1 MDKTYYTIY
10 KIRNKLNGKI
20 YIGSHKTN
28 DLNDGYMGSGKYL
41 NRAIRKH
48 GVENFE
54 KEIIHIFETSEEM
67 YAKEAE
73 IVNEE
78 FLTTENTY
86 NLKIGGFG
94 GFDFINS
101 SLREEVSQ
109 ISATYHKDR
118 HANDTAFHESKLSKL
133 KLYHFDSETGKKN
146 SDLAM
151 ISLKEK
157 YPEGTFK
164 GKKHS
169 AETKVKMREARK
181 DLKPWNTGRS
191 MSEETKKKISLSLK
205 KMKRGEYREHGCI
218 GRR

>member
-1 MDKTYYTIY
+1 
-10 KIRNKLNGKI
+10 
-20 YIGSHKTN
+20 
-28 DLNDGYMGSGKYL
+28 
-41 NRAIRKH
+41 
-48 GVENFE
+48 
-54 KEIIHIFETSEEM
+54 
-67 YAKEAE
+67 
-73 IVNEE
+73 
-78 FLTTENTY
+78 
-86 NLKIGGFG
+86 
-94 GFDFINS
+94 
-101 SLREEVSQ
+101 
-109 ISATYHKDR
+109 
-118 HANDTAFHESKLSKL
+118 
-133 KLYHFDSETGKKN
+133 
-146 SDLAM
+146 M